1 MNDAGKDDD
10 DDAVKTQIKSRLLR
24 VFDVSIKIINF
35 YFHTNPTSQL
45 PYYFYH

>member
-10 DDAVKTQIKSRLLR
+10 DDAVKTQIKSRLFEGVR
-24 VFDVSIKIINF
+24 CVNKIHF